1 MDICWNTRA
10 ITQAEHDSLGLWY
23 YITDGIVKKFHF
35 SAGRPASAQPGS
47 LPETLPSSPQSTPL
61 STASPLQ
68 GKRVGM
74 VTFSPYPFDP
84 RPRRACSAL
93 LSEGMTVELICLGE
107 ENAPRREILNG
118 INVYRVPVS
127 KQRGGK
133 LIYFYQYSAFII
145 ISSLIFAWRA
155 LRRRYDLIYVNNM
168 PDVLVFCALF
178 PKMLGAKVILDQHD
192 PMPELMTTIFNLGE
206 SSMSVRVIKWL
217 EKWSIARADLVLTVN
232 IACKRIFSSRS
243 CRAEKIGVVMNA
255 PDGKIF
261 KFRAPAPPIPSA
273 DVSTKPFVIM
283 YHGSLVERNG
293 LDLAVDALALI
304 KEVVTSAELRVYG
317 HKNPFL
323 DRVLALARE
332 KGVEDRVKFLGPR
345 RLEDLVGEIAS
356 CDVGVIP
363 NHRSAFADINTPTR
377 IFEYLAQGKP
387 VIAPR
392 TLGIL
397 DYFDTES
404 LFFFESG
411 DAKELAEKIIF
422 VSAHPKEAFETAERG
437 QKVFLAHTWDEE
449 RRTLVNL
456 VGGLYANE
464 WRGC

>member
-10 ITQAEHDSLGLWY
+10 IRQEERYSLGEWHYVTNDIAPSL
-23 YITDGIVKKFHF
+23 HF
-35 SAGRPASAQPGS
+35 SAGRTASAQSNHLSKS
-47 LPETLPSSPQSTPL
+47 LPSDSQSPASSTRPSL
-61 STASPLQ
+61 A

-74 VTFSPYPFDP
+74 VTFSLYPFDP
-84 RPRRACSAL
+84 RPRRATNAL
-93 LSEGMTVELICLGE
+93 LNEGMAVELICIGE
-107 ENAPRREILNG
+107 DKAPRREILNG
-118 INVYRVPVS
+118 IDVYRVPIA

-133 LIYFYQYSAFII
+133 LVYFYQYSAFII
-145 ISSLIFAWRA
+145 ISSIIFAWRSF
-155 LRRRYDLIYVNNM
+155 RKRYDLIYVNNM
-168 PDVLVFCALF
+168 PDILVISALV
-178 PKMLGAKVILDQHD
+178 PKLLGAKVILDQHD

-206 SSMSVRVIKWL
+206 NSLSVRLIRWL
-217 EKWSIARADLVLTVN
+217 EKWSIARANLVLTVN
-232 IACKRIFSSRS
+232 IACRRLFSTRS
-243 CRAEKIGVVMNA
+243 CAAEKIGVVMNA

-261 KFRAPAPPIPSA
+261 SFRAAGLENPAA
-273 DVSTKPFVIM
+273 DAATRPFVIM

-293 LDLAVDALALI
+293 LDLAVEALALVRDAI
-304 KEVVTSAELRVYG
+304 PTAELRVFG

-323 DRVLALARE
+323 ERVLGVARQ
-332 KGVEDRVKFLGPR
+332 KGVEERVKFLGPR
-345 RLEDLVGEIAS
+345 RLEDLVAEIAA

-392 TLGIL
+392 TPGIL
-397 DYFDTES
+397 DYFDAES
-404 LFFFESG
+404 LFLFESG

-422 VSAHPKEAFETAERG
+422 TYSHPKEAVETAARG

-456 VGGLYANE
+456 VSGLYT
-464 WRGC
+464 